1 MSNPI
6 ILWVVARL
14 EEPSTWA
21 GFAAVIGS
29 MSFLPNAS
37 AEAQIVSAVGVAIAG
52 ALAVVFPRKSEAEP

>member
-6 ILWVVARL
+6 ILWVVSRL

-21 GFAAVIGS
+21 GLAALVGS

-37 AEAQIVSAVGVAIAG
+37 AGAQLVSVVGVAVAG
-52 ALAVVFPRKSEAEP
+52 ALAVVFPEKK